1 MLYEI
6 IFSPESEK
14 EILTITS
21 YYDEKKFGLG
31 LEVFQE
37 IESHLALIKEH
48 PELFPKAFKN
58 FRKITLTIFP
68 YLIYYSFD
76 KRNKIIEIVSVYD
89 TSRNFKMNNLHRF
102 K

>member
-48 PELFPKAFKN
+48 PEFPKN
-58 FRKITLTIFP
+58 NSHHFP
-68 YLIYYSFD
+68 LSYLLFL
-76 KRNKIIEIVSVYD
+76 R
-89 TSRNFKMNNLHRF
+89 
-102 K
+102 